1 MHIAIWFHQ
10 TQKNQYK
17 KKEHKVQQSSVFEVL
32 R

>member
-1 MHIAIWFHQ
+1 MHITIWFHQ
-10 TQKNQYK
+10 MQKNQYK

>member
-1 MHIAIWFHQ
+1 MEFCVACHQ

-17 KKEHKVQQSSVFEVL
+17 KKEHEVQESSVFEVL